1 MQHVRCEVHSSG
13 REGLGWP
20 SLISTCH
27 PQPYAPWPSHMCRF
41 FCAGLQLTTEETT
54 DTPESRHE
62 QAQLVL
68 AVHVMVEQ
76 LQHAPEQACL
86 QPAGPESCRWT
97 WLWLP
102 WGSEGSSQAA
112 SSCSDG
118 S

>member
-1 MQHVRCEVHSSG
+1 MQ
-13 REGLGWP
+13 
-20 SLISTCH
+20 
-27 PQPYAPWPSHMCRF
+27 A

-76 LQHAPEQACL
+76 LQHAPQQPRL

-102 WGSEGSSQAA
+102 WGLKGPARLRPAALMAHSCLHDEVRITGLMLPPGWSQAI
-112 SSCSDG
+112 CL
-118 S
+118 